1 MVINFICRSSK
12 AGKDGLS
19 PIELSII
26 INGQR
31 KYITTDR
38 RVKASS
44 FNTKTQ
50 KVAKDKATNEYLE
63 ALRAKVYAQ
72 ETEMIKNSIEVTM
85 ETFIDIYKNGFT
97 SNTITILQLFKLHN
111 DQFVTLVEKNLCA
124 ATTLDKYNVTKS
136 YLESFI
142 KEQLN
147 KEDVLVKDITPK
159 MVEDF
164 FIYLLESMSNNTA
177 VQKMKQLK
185 KVLKMAVEEG
195 YIKVSPF
202 KMTLKKEDVE
212 VDPLTLPELRK
223 IRSKKITIER
233 LARVRDMFVFE
244 CYTGL
249 AFTDMANLT
258 QDNFV
263 TDANGAEWII
273 KSRQKTKIKST
284 IPLLAP
290 AKEVYLKYQGELP
303 TLTNQKYNSYLKEL
317 ADICG
322 IEKNLHSHLARHTFA
337 TTLLN
342 NGVDMVSV
350 SKVLG
355 HSNSRITEKVYA
367 KMLPDTILSKVHNV
381 ASKII

>member
-111 DQFVTLVEKNLCA
+111 DQFITLVEKNLCA

-263 TDANGAEWII
+263 TDDNGAEWII

-290 AKEVYLKYQGELP
+290 AKEVYLKYQGKLP
-303 TLTNQKYNSYLKEL
+303 TLSNQKYNSYLKEL

-355 HSNSRITEKVYA
+355 HANSRITEKVYA

>member
-1 MVINFICRSSK
+1 
-12 AGKDGLS
+12 
-19 PIELSII
+19 
-26 INGQR
+26 
-31 KYITTDR
+31 
-38 RVKASS
+38 
-44 FNTKTQ
+44 
-50 KVAKDKATNEYLE
+50 
-63 ALRAKVYAQ
+63 
-72 ETEMIKNSIEVTM
+72 
-85 ETFIDIYKNGFT
+85 
-97 SNTITILQLFKLHN
+97 
-111 DQFVTLVEKNLCA
+111 
-124 ATTLDKYNVTKS
+124 
-136 YLESFI
+136 
-142 KEQLN
+142 
-147 KEDVLVKDITPK
+147 
-159 MVEDF
+159 
-164 FIYLLESMSNNTA
+164 MSNNTA

-273 KSRQKTKIKST
+273 KSRQKAKIKST

-355 HSNSRITEKVYA
+355 HANSRITEKVYA

>member
-38 RVKASS
+38 RVRASS

-111 DQFVTLVEKNLCA
+111 DQFITLVEKNLCA

-355 HSNSRITEKVYA
+355 HANSRITEKVYA

>member
-290 AKEVYLKYQGELP
+290 AKEVYLKYQGKLP
-303 TLTNQKYNSYLKEL
+303 TLSNQKYNSYLKEL

-355 HSNSRITEKVYA
+355 HANSRITEKVYA

>member
-355 HSNSRITEKVYA
+355 HANSRITEKVYA

>member
-72 ETEMIKNSIEVTM
+72 ETEMIKNSTEVTM

-355 HSNSRITEKVYA
+355 HANSRITEKVYA

>member
-147 KEDVLVKDITPK
+147 KEDILVKDITPK

-355 HSNSRITEKVYA
+355 HANSRITEKVYA

-381 ASKII
+381 ASKIV

>member
-111 DQFVTLVEKNLCA
+111 DQFVTLEEKNLCA

-290 AKEVYLKYQGELP
+290 AKEVYLKYQGKLP
-303 TLTNQKYNSYLKEL
+303 TLSNQKYNSYLKEL

-355 HSNSRITEKVYA
+355 HANSRITEKVYA

>member
-72 ETEMIKNSIEVTM
+72 ETEMIKNSTEVTM

-111 DQFVTLVEKNLCA
+111 DQFITLVEKNLCA

-355 HSNSRITEKVYA
+355 HANSRITEKVYA

>member
-72 ETEMIKNSIEVTM
+72 ETEMIKNSTEVTM

-290 AKEVYLKYQGELP
+290 AKEVYLKYQGKLP
-303 TLTNQKYNSYLKEL
+303 TLSNQKYNSYLKEL

-355 HSNSRITEKVYA
+355 HANSRITEKVYA

>member
-97 SNTITILQLFKLHN
+97 SNAITILQLFKLHN

-290 AKEVYLKYQGELP
+290 AKEVYLKYQGKLS
-303 TLTNQKYNSYLKEL
+303 TLSNQKYNSYLKEL

-355 HSNSRITEKVYA
+355 HANSRITEKVYA

>member
-1 MVINFICRSSK
+1 
-12 AGKDGLS
+12 
-19 PIELSII
+19 
-26 INGQR
+26 
-31 KYITTDR
+31 
-38 RVKASS
+38 
-44 FNTKTQ
+44 
-50 KVAKDKATNEYLE
+50 
-63 ALRAKVYAQ
+63 
-72 ETEMIKNSIEVTM
+72 M

-273 KSRQKTKIKST
+273 KSRQKTKIKGS
-284 IPLLAP
+284 P
-290 AKEVYLKYQGELP
+290 
-303 TLTNQKYNSYLKEL
+303 
-317 ADICG
+317 
-322 IEKNLHSHLARHTFA
+322 EKTC
-337 TTLLN
+337 
-342 NGVDMVSV
+342 V
-350 SKVLG
+350 
-355 HSNSRITEKVYA
+355 
-367 KMLPDTILSKVHNV
+367 
-381 ASKII
+381 